1 MSSNV
6 VMLIVFF
13 NFFLIN
19 KNFIEKKKPK
29 RNILQIQNIK
39 NPKMKKKNNITNLT
53 KTKLLKKK
61 RKDEKEQLA
70 VECSK
75 THPLT
80 HPKLQFPSFYTS
92 IIVHF
97 KVLICRRVYKR
108 HRLLHISKIV
118 LSYSSHIK

>member
-61 RKDEKEQLA
+61 
-70 VECSK
+70 
-75 THPLT
+75 T
-80 HPKLQFPSFYTS
+80 
-92 IIVHF
+92 
-97 KVLICRRVYKR
+97 
-108 HRLLHISKIV
+108 
-118 LSYSSHIK
+118 